1 MKKDSLIT
9 KGSINQLIHYQNCQD
24 NLYRS
29 RINHGEIHRTIQRA
43 NSKTLEEGRWR
54 SFYFNNYYKVI
65 KVRWYWY
72 KNRQINQLNRTQ
84 YSDIILC
91 GYVKYI
97 HKDVNIHKRER
108 TGSIDLI
115 PRFDQLLC
123 THLTSTCSFLTLV
136 DSRQRI
142 QIGPKQSLLPNSTE
156 TLSPTHG

>member
-29 RINHGEIHRTIQRA
+29 RIKHGEIHRTIQRA

-65 KVRWYWY
+65 KVMWYWY

-97 HKDVNIHKRER
+97 HKDVKIHKRER

-115 PRFDQLLC
+115 PRYDRLLC
-123 THLTSTCSFLTLV
+123 ILTL
-136 DSRQRI
+136 DFHMQF
-142 QIGPKQSLLPNSTE
+142 PY
-156 TLSPTHG
+156 HG